1 MGGVASGRESMAP
14 QKFSAEF
21 RDEAVRA
28 VIESSRTIASVAREY
43 GIGAETLRNWVN
55 KYRREHAGEQPVVPL
70 SGDERTELERLRKEN
85 RELRM
90 EKEFVGKAA
99 AFFAR
104 EYR

>member
-1 MGGVASGRESMAP
+1 MAP

-43 GIGAETLRNWVN
+43 GVGAETLRNWVN